1 MRSKTEVSSPA
12 GDVSPFGEGARQSKL
27 NVIFANSK
35 NAMASFCRGDMKA
48 LVITYGCRQNEDDG
62 EKIKGVLESIGYE
75 LTDIKEE
82 ADVILFNTCSVR
94 ESAENRV
101 YGNIGAIKS
110 LKRKNKNLI
119 IGLCGCMANQESVRE
134 YLREHY
140 PYVKLIFSPNSIY
153 KLPELLEEAKKERT
167 LSLDIDYEIHEGL
180 QNKRDSKVIAN
191 VPIMYGC
198 NNFCSYCIVPYV
210 RGRERS
216 RKPDDIIQEIKEL
229 VSNGYKEVLLL
240 GQNVN
245 SYKSSITFPA
255 LLKRVATETGIK
267 RIRFISSH
275 PKDIT
280 HELIDVMA
288 EYDNICPQLH
298 LPFQSGSNKVLTDM
312 NRKYTI
318 EKYIET
324 IEYARHKIL
333 NIAITSDV
341 IVGFPTE
348 TQDDFNQTLELIKA
362 QKFDM
367 LFTFIYSP
375 RKGTKSYDMKSVL
388 TEDDKKKFFEL
399 LLKTQEGIADEINAK
414 LFNAIQE
421 ILLEDISKTDESM
434 LTGRTMYGKLCHV
447 PKENLN
453 IGDIVKV
460 KIIKTGS
467 YALIGEVIGK

>member
-1 MRSKTEVSSPA
+1 
-12 GDVSPFGEGARQSKL
+12 
-27 NVIFANSK
+27 
-35 NAMASFCRGDMKA
+35 MKA
-48 LVITYGCRQNEDDG
+48 MVITYGCRQNEDDG
-62 EKIKGVLESIGYE
+62 EKIKGILEKIGYE
-75 LTDIKEE
+75 LTDIKES

-94 ESAENRV
+94 EGAENRV

-134 YLREHY
+134 YLKEHY

-153 KLPELLEEAKKERT
+153 KLPELLEEARGVRT
-167 LSLDIDYEIHEGL
+167 ISLDSDYEIHEGL
-180 QNKRDSKVIAN
+180 TNKRDSKIVAN

-216 RKPDDIIQEIKEL
+216 RHPEDIVSEIKEL
-229 VSNGYKEVLLL
+229 VEQGYKEVLLL

-245 SYKSSITFPA
+245 SYSSSIDFPE
-255 LLKRVATETGIK
+255 LLKRIATETGIK

-275 PKDIT
+275 PKDISKK
-280 HELIDVMA
+280 LIDVMA

-298 LPFQSGSNKVLTDM
+298 LPFQSGSNKVLADM

-318 EKYIET
+318 EKYKET
-324 IEYARHKIL
+324 IEYARHKIS
-333 NIAITSDV
+333 NITLTSDV
-341 IVGFPTE
+341 IVGFPSE
-348 TQDDFNQTLELIKA
+348 TQEDFDETLNLIREIR
-362 QKFDM
+362 FDM

-375 RKGTKSYDMKSVL
+375 RRGTKSYEMKSEL
-388 TEDDKKKFFEL
+388 TEEEKKINFQKL
-399 LLKTQEGIADEINAK
+399 LAAQEQIADEINNK
-414 LFNAIQE
+414 LLDTVQE
-421 ILLEDISKTDESM
+421 VLLEDISKTDESM

-447 PKENLN
+447 PKGELA

-460 KIIKTGS
+460 KITKTAPFSVVGDVC
-467 YALIGEVIGK
+467 ID